1 MHAGTAVRNVRLVS
15 GLVLMVFVTSHLANL
30 SIGIHSLA
38 AMEAWRAYLM
48 DPWRSVVGQ
57 WLLFGAACVHV
68 VLGLYSISVRRSLA
82 LSRTD
87 VAQLVLGLLTP
98 PLLLNHVVVTYMA
111 DQVTPDFDSAY
122 GMMLA
127 IYWKFSPAYAF
138 QQLFVVV
145 IVWIHGALGLYSWL
159 VLKPVW
165 RRIGGLV
172 LPVLFAVPIL
182 ALVGFAESGKEVLE
196 KLANDASWQTHL
208 TDNIGSIVKVTA
220 QLDALQAQ
228 ILLGYGGLL
237 LLALIVFAARMLRDR
252 LTPVRVAYDGGLSA
266 QGRRGLSVL
275 ELSRLNDIPHAH
287 VCSARGR
294 CGTCRVH
301 VDAGAQSLSPINDIE
316 RATLARVSEGRPV
329 SEGVRLACQARVLG
343 AGASVTR
350 LVPAYADAS
359 AARLPQEWLADD
371 RIADDP
377 APARDPAP

>member
-1 MHAGTAVRNVRLVS
+1 MHAGRVVRSVRLVT
-15 GLVLMVFVTSHLANL
+15 GLVLMAFVAGHLANL
-30 SIGIHSLA
+30 AIGIHSLA
-38 AMEAWRAYLM
+38 AMEAWREHLM
-48 DPWRSVVGQ
+48 DPWRTGVGQ
-57 WLLFGAACVHV
+57 WLLLGSVCVHV
-68 VLGLYSISVRRSLA
+68 ALGLYSISARRSLA
-82 LSRTD
+82 MSRTD

-159 VLKPVW
+159 VLKPLW

-196 KLANDASWQTHL
+196 KLANDPVWKTHL
-208 TDNIGSIVKVTA
+208 TDNSVSIVKFTSPLEVF
-220 QLDALQAQ
+220 QARV
-228 ILLGYGGLL
+228 LTGYGA
-237 LLALIVFAARMLRDR
+237 LLALALAVLAARILRDR
-252 LTPVRVAYDGGLSA
+252 MTPVRVAYDGGLSA

-275 ELSRLNDIPHAH
+275 ELSLLNDIPHAH

-301 VDAGAQSLSPINDIE
+301 VDAGAQSLSPLNDIE
-316 RATLARVSEGRPV
+316 RGTLDRVSEEKPV
-329 SEGVRLACQARVLG
+329 GEGVRLACQARVLG
-343 AGASVTR
+343 PGVAVTR
-350 LVPAYADAS
+350 LLPAYADAS
-359 AARLPQEWLADD
+359 AARQPQEWVAD
-371 RIADDP
+371 
-377 APARDPAP
+377 APAGEAAP